1 MPLFGSNYF
10 KPQYFNAAYLHGA
23 TAVPAQDGRS
33 GYWRL
38 FYYEMQEEALR
49 EKRDDQVPAN
59 AAAQDTL
66 VKREDIPVA
75 AKPVRKKRKP
85 APAEPAIPKVKER
98 PLLRRIEQQEQPDI
112 TPLLR
117 VISNDFRAMVLS
129 LEPLRVKML
138 EQKAANDEEGELIHL
153 LLLAA

>member
-59 AAAQDTL
+59 AVAQDTL
-66 VKREDIPVA
+66 IKREDISVA
-75 AKPVRKKRKP
+75 AKPVRKKRVEKEEKP
-85 APAEPAIPKVKER
+85 REPILKPLYRQSAVAAEKDT
-98 PLLRRIEQQEQPDI
+98 L
-112 TPLLR
+112 TPFLNTL
-117 VISNDFRAMVLS
+117 SDEFRAWNFSTNALW
-129 LEPLRVKML
+129 VKML
-138 EQKAANDEEGELIHL
+138 SEKAANDEEDETITL

>member
-1 MPLFGSNYF
+1 MNLFSANYF

-23 TAVPAQDGRS
+23 TAMPAQDGRS

-59 AAAQDTL
+59 AATQDTL

-75 AKPVRKKRKP
+75 AKSVRKKRVEKEEKLREPVLKP
-85 APAEPAIPKVKER
+85 VYRQPAVVAEKDT
-98 PLLRRIEQQEQPDI
+98 L
-112 TPLLR
+112 TPFLNTL
-117 VISNDFRAMVLS
+117 SDEFRAWNFSTNALW
-129 LEPLRVKML
+129 VKML
-138 EQKAANDEEGELIHL
+138 SEKAANDEEDEAITL

>member
-1 MPLFGSNYF
+1 MNLFSANYF

-23 TAVPAQDGRS
+23 TAMPAQDGRS

-59 AAAQDTL
+59 AVAQDTL
-66 VKREDIPVA
+66 VKREDIPVV
-75 AKPVRKKRKP
+75 AKRPAKKRKP

-138 EQKAANDEEGELIHL
+138 EQKAANDEEVELIHL